1 MGEVKEG
8 IYVVVSQERVEEA
21 LCLKG
26 KEKADMTFREFY
38 EEEEKSETD
47 KEAVRKEKT
56 GLLELL
62 HEEGFT
68 DQQVNNM
75 KMKEVQRIL
84 WSKIERGTESL
95 EQRASEFMKSSIR
108 VSKFWYALSKD
119 EKRREELMKAI
130 AADKALRKELFEY
143 ADTIGN
149 FDTALHSL
157 EDTLSQG
164 LEELEK
170 LKKKKEKGKE

>member
-1 MGEVKEG
+1 VGEVKEG
-8 IYVVVSQERVEEA
+8 IYVVVSQEVVEEA

-26 KEKADMTFREFY
+26 KEKADMTFQEFY

-56 GLLELL
+56 ALLELL

-68 DQQVNNM
+68 DQQVNYM
-75 KMKEVQRIL
+75 KMKDVQQTL

-95 EQRASEFMKSSIR
+95 QQRASKFMKSSVR

-130 AADKALRKELFEY
+130 ATDKALRKELFEY

-170 LKKKKEKGKE
+170 LRKKEKGKE